1 MVFQTRRSIMGS
13 WRARIG
19 KVSPSRGDTYIYE
32 FYQIVPE
39 NILLTQV
46 ATKVKALTKENFERA
61 FSAYEEAALTLV
73 EEGAETL
80 IFGGGP
86 VFVSQG
92 SGSEETLR
100 SRLRKATSLPVT
112 MEFSSASDACHALGI
127 KRLGIISP
135 YREALN
141 GLIQSYFKEKGFQ
154 VPLIRGLGIERNID
168 IGNLPE
174 NASLDLTMA
183 AFREGP
189 EVDGFYI
196 TCSRWRS
203 ASNIARLEKET
214 GRPVVTSVQATIW
227 SAFTSI
233 GIKDRI
239 EGYGKLLSG
248 PVG

>member
-1 MVFQTRRSIMGS
+1 MSS

-19 KVSPSRGDTYIYE
+19 KISPSRGDTYMYE
-32 FYQIVPE
+32 FYQIVPK
-39 NILLTQV
+39 NILLTQI
-46 ATKVKALTKENFERA
+46 ATKVKKLTPDNFSQA
-61 FSAYEEAALTLV
+61 FDAYEEAALTLA
-73 EEGAETL
+73 EEGAQTL

-92 SGSEETLR
+92 PGSEELLR
-100 SRLRKATSLPVT
+100 ARIEKATSLSMT
-112 MEFSSASDACHALGI
+112 TEFSSTSDACHALGI

-135 YREALN
+135 YREGLN
-141 GLIQSYFKEKGFQ
+141 GLIKAYFEAKGFE

-174 NASLDLTMA
+174 DAPFQLTMQ

-196 TCSRWRS
+196 TCSRWRG
-203 ASNIARLEKET
+203 AANITPLEKET
-214 GRPVVTSVQATIW
+214 GKPVVTSTQTTIW
-227 SAFTSI
+227 SAFKSL

-239 EGYGKLLSG
+239 SGFGTLLSSHHD
-248 PVG
+248 